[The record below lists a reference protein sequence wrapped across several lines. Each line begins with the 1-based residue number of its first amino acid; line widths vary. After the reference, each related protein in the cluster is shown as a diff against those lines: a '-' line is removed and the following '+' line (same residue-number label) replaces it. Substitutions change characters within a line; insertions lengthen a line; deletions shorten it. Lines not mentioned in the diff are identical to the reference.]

1 MDPTIDVSDI
11 TCLPERRA
19 VLCPTLVGP
28 VLYPARPRPVPD
40 QSDAEKKGLARVPG
54 GRVRGRT
61 SRRRGGLCTAP
72 CRYGWIL
79 PIESTTTT
87 AAVAVQ

>member
-1 MDPTIDVSDI
+1 MDPTIDVPHI

-40 QSDAEKKGLARVPG
+40 QSDAEKGLARVPG

-61 SRRRGGLCTAP
+61 SRTDP

-79 PIESTTTT
+79 PIKST
-87 AAVAVQ
+87 AAAVQ

>member
-1 MDPTIDVSDI
+1 MDPTSDVADI
-11 TCLPERRA
+11 TYLPERRA

-28 VLYPARPRPVPD
+28 VLYPPRSRPVPD

-61 SRRRGGLCTAP
+61 RRRRGGLCTAS
-72 CRYGWIL
+72 CRDGWIL

-87 AAVAVQ
+87 TAVQ